1 LGDPGVIKGR
11 ATAAGTAAYAER
23 FQHLPDHFRNVV
35 GLRASSIGIGT
46 YLGDADEETDRL
58 YTEAIGAAIGSGI
71 NLIDSAVVYRLMRS
85 ERSIARAIGDLI
97 AADKIKREELIV
109 ATKGG
114 YLAFDGAPPANP
126 REWFRRE
133 YLDTGIIGP
142 GDLIDDS
149 NCIAPR
155 YIEAM
160 VNRSRANLDLETID
174 IYYLHNPEAQ
184 LSGVDRPE
192 FMRRIH
198 AAFELLEKKVTDGK
212 LGVYGCATWNG
223 FRADPADPGYLSLSE
238 LVEAARAVGGEQN
251 HFKVIQLPFSLA
263 LAQALTHSNQRI
275 GDRAQGSIL
284 EAARHY
290 GIAVC
295 ASASI
300 MQGRLARRLPPVVAD
315 AMGGLKTDAQRS
327 IQFTRSTPGVDVAL
341 VGMKSRAHVVENL
354 ATAKIAPADQASFTK
369 LFTPQQ

>member
-1 LGDPGVIKGR
+1 MIKGR
-11 ATAAGTAAYAER
+11 ATAAGTASYAER
-23 FQHLPDHFRNVV
+23 FKQLPDHFRNLV
-35 GLRASSIGIGT
+35 GWRASSIGIGT
-46 YLGDADEETDRL
+46 YLGDADERTDRL
-58 YTEAIGAAIGSGI
+58 YQEAITSAIGSGI
-71 NLIDSAVVYRLMRS
+71 NLIDSAIVYRLMRS
-85 ERSIARAIGDLI
+85 ERSIAQAIGDLI
-97 AADKIKREELIV
+97 AANKLKREELIV

-114 YLAFDGAPPANP
+114 YLAFDAVPPKNP
-126 REWFRRE
+126 REWFKRE

-142 GDLIDDS
+142 GELIDDS

-174 IYYLHNPEAQ
+174 IYYLHNPESQ
-184 LSGVDRPE
+184 LSGVSRAE
-192 FMRRIH
+192 FIRRIQ
-198 AAFELLEKKVTDGK
+198 AAFEVLEKGVADGR
-212 LGVYGCATWNG
+212 LGVYGCATWDG
-223 FRADPADPGYLSLSE
+223 LRSDPQHAGYLSLRE

-263 LAQALTHSNQRI
+263 MAEAWTHSNQSI

-315 AMGGLKTDAQRS
+315 ALSGLETDAQRS

-341 VGMKSRAHVVENL
+341 VGMKSRAHVLENI
-354 ATAKIAPADQASFTK
+354 ATAKIAPAGQASLSK
-369 LFTPQQ
+369 LFEPQ